1 MTSIPPEALEAGA
14 RALARYNCAEFDKNP
29 DRWTRYF
36 RDEARAAI
44 TAALDAWPGMS
55 RGKVMKEPEII
66 ILPLPQEITLNVQ
79 DISALDVKSTR
90 EEISD
95 E

>member
-1 MTSIPPEALEAGA
+1 MIKIPNEALEAGA

-44 TAALDAWPGMS
+44 TAALDAWPGKDIERFMPDS
-55 RGKVMKEPEII
+55 GPYTIH
-66 ILPLPQEITLNVQ
+66 LPLPQ
-79 DISALDVKSTR
+79 AAR
-90 EEISD
+90 D

>member
-1 MTSIPPEALEAGA
+1 MTNIPPEALEAGA

-44 TAALDAWPGMS
+44 TAALDAWPGM
-55 RGKVMKEPEII
+55 RQRPFWDLMTNTRHTEI
-66 ILPLPQEITLNVQ
+66 ILPE
-79 DISALDVKSTR
+79 A
-90 EEISD
+90 
-95 E
+95 